1 MVLLD
6 TGFSGHM
13 SWDKGLFKKFKSLTR
28 ELMTFRGGSTTII
41 EGKRSINILGLP
53 TFHNFLFVNGLKSN
67 ILNINQFCDQNYS
80 VQFSKNK
87 CNIHNYVGLL
97 MKGARTI
104 DNCYGISTLTTLGC
118 HKVTLDSTDLI
129 STLETYQ
136 RSLKWKATCLPN
148 L

>member
-1 MVLLD
+1 LVY
-6 TGFSGHM
+6 
-13 SWDKGLFKKFKSLTR
+13 
-28 ELMTFRGGSTTII
+28 
-41 EGKRSINILGLP
+41 
-53 TFHNFLFVNGLKSN
+53 HNFLFVNGLKSN
-67 ILNINQFCDQNYS
+67 ILNINQFCDENYS

-87 CNIHNYVGLL
+87 CNIQNCVGLL
-97 MKGARTI
+97 MKGVGTL
-104 DNCYGISTLTTLGC
+104 DNCNGISTLTTLGC